1 MSTTVKAMKPL
12 KIKETFDNEP
22 KSPDDTP
29 PNFEPKSPDDT
40 PPNFEPK
47 SPDDA
52 PPKEDIFKP
61 KTRQPMSK
69 KRTKSSVSLFTN
81 ITCVKNVILPLHSV
95 GKNIVSKLKEELI
108 ASYEGIC
115 STDGFVKPDSL
126 GILTYSSGKLIDGHV
141 ELKVTCQMEVCDP
154 AEGFVLSCIAK
165 NITKAGIRAVTK
177 DYEPSPLVVFIA
189 RDHHHMNKKF
199 QNVSENDIIQ
209 VKIIGKRYELN
220 DEYISVIGELI
231 N

>member
-1 MSTTVKAMKPL
+1 
-12 KIKETFDNEP
+12 
-22 KSPDDTP
+22 
-29 PNFEPKSPDDT
+29 
-40 PPNFEPK
+40 
-47 SPDDA
+47 
-52 PPKEDIFKP
+52 
-61 KTRQPMSK
+61 
-69 KRTKSSVSLFTN
+69 
-81 ITCVKNVILPLHSV
+81 
-95 GKNIVSKLKEELI
+95 
-108 ASYEGIC
+108 
-115 STDGFVKPDSL
+115 
-126 GILTYSSGKLIDGHV
+126 
-141 ELKVTCQMEVCDP
+141 MEVCDP